1 MTDLDAKPQLTTIEV
16 RNPADGFIVGSI
28 PVDTPETV
36 AAKAAELRL
45 FQPEWEAMGA
55 KGRKPWLLKFQEWI
69 LDNAEHIADVVQSET
84 GKPRA
89 EASTEAPASADSL
102 NYWARNAEKFL
113 AEKHSMPHTPLL
125 LVKRLTTIRRPYPLV
140 GMIAPWNFP
149 FAMAGLDV
157 PPALAA
163 GAAVLLKPS
172 EVTPLSG
179 VEFVRGWNEIGAPPV
194 LAVATGAGRNR
205 RGCPRQR
212 RLRPVHRVDGHRP
225 QGCGGLR

>member
-36 AAKAAELRL
+36 AAKARELRL

-102 NYWARNAEKFL
+102 NYWGAQCREVPGRKAL
-113 AEKHSMPHTPLL
+113 HAAHAA
-125 LVKRLTTIRRPYPLV
+125 
-140 GMIAPWNFP
+140 APGQ
-149 FAMAGLDV
+149 ASDHRS
-157 PPALAA
+157 PALSARRNDR
-163 GAAVLLKPS
+163 AVELP
-172 EVTPLSG
+172 
-179 VEFVRGWNEIGAPPV
+179 VR
-194 LAVATGAGRNR
+194 
-205 RGCPRQR
+205 
-212 RLRPVHRVDGHRP
+212 DGGP
-225 QGCGGLR
+225 